1 MVELRG
7 LEPLTSTLPVLR
19 TSQLYYS
26 PEHTKY
32 ITISLD
38 VCQQLFL
45 KRWSA
50 FAAEILLLLLCAF
63 CTDAEGP
70 SVVELNLSV
79 SVIRG
84 KVCFFSTRN
93 LPLHLPYNI
102 HLYLLRRL
110 GMTQPFLQHCGL
122 DRFTAFNR

>member
-26 PEHTKY
+26 PEHKKY
-32 ITISLD
+32 NTISLD

-50 FAAEILLLLLCAF
+50 FAAELLLLLLCAF

-84 KVCFFSTRN
+84 KACFFSTRN
-93 LPLHLPYNI
+93 LPHNI

-110 GMTQPFLQHCGL
+110 GMIQPFLQHCGL